1 MAKLQCSK
9 RVFHKDGAFGEDYPC
24 ESSGVVIR
32 SDGGLW
38 CSQHDPEAVAKRR
51 NARQAKWDAKFNP
64 LQMEE
69 EARAEETAAR
79 AALCV
84 AACEGVADA
93 ELHGGLVLKL
103 LSKVHRRELLE
114 QAADG

>member
-1 MAKLQCSK
+1 MAQCSYCGRPK
-9 RVFHKDGAFGEDYPC
+9 PHLSPC
-24 ESSGVVIR
+24 RGTR
-32 SDGGLW
+32 GLLA
-38 CSQHDPEAVAKRR
+38 DDKALVA
-51 NARQAKWDAKFNP
+51 D
-64 LQMEE
+64 
-69 EARAEETAAR
+69 AR